1 MIGNSV
7 PLHSEVIKK
16 NYIAKLIFRLLV
28 LLVLAYGYYYL
39 TAMTT
44 SGNDLLECKAI
55 AGLVTLGHVIP
66 ESISTPGR
74 PAIFCDVE
82 MRGFL
87 LKRFDHVRIY
97 GVINKSQQD
106 SMLEALEHGQMQ
118 SKHRELTVDFY
129 EKENWT
135 TWSDPGSGR
144 RGGDRGPE
152 TPIRQVFI
160 K

>member
-7 PLHSEVIKK
+7 PSQSEGIKK
-16 NYIAKLIFRLLV
+16 RYIPKTVTTLLV
-28 LLVLAYGYYYL
+28 LFPLAYGCFYL

-55 AGLVTLGHVIP
+55 AGLVTSGHVIP

-74 PAIFCDVE
+74 PAIFCDVG

-118 SKHRELTVDFY
+118 SKHREMTVDFY
-129 EKENWT
+129 EKENWK
-135 TWSDPGSGR
+135 TWSDPGTGR

-152 TPIRQVFI
+152 VPIRQVFI